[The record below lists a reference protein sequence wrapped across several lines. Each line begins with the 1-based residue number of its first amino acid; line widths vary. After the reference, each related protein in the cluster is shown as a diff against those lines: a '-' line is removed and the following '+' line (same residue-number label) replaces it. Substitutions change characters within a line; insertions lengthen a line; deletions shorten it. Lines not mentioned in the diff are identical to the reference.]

1 ASALSAEFNCD
12 NGAGRGSC
20 SVASSTSNASD
31 SPSGCLAA
39 WVVTATAGE
48 KTVLYHVVQ
57 EEPSV
62 ISRTSNQLGRSM
74 STGWEYAVYCEG
86 ISTRQRTTV
95 AMEEISAQAA
105 TPSGA
110 GSTSSER
117 FSPINRSG
125 RLATNS
131 SHNGVDAS
139 GESTALTD
147 TGCRA
152 TFSK

>member
-1 ASALSAEFNCD
+1 KPDPALIDSTFNHLD
-12 NGAGRGSC
+12 
-20 SVASSTSNASD
+20 
-31 SPSGCLAA
+31 PPL
-39 WVVTATAGE
+39 
-48 KTVLYHVVQ
+48 
-57 EEPSV
+57 
-62 ISRTSNQLGRSM
+62 
-74 STGWEYAVYCEG
+74 STGLGYSVYCKG
-86 ISTRQRTTV
+86 ISTPQRSTG